1 MTTGKTQTV
10 VSINRSCYNYSHRN
24 VETSNVAGFS
34 KTAERITMKL
44 SDMMEDGFLGAN
56 IDDAMTSYIIGTP
69 HIFPRIFL
77 PRNFFLNKYFP
88 AKFFIRKNFFPNF
101 FPQNF
106 FPTIS
111 SPKFFSPK
119 FFPQIFD
126 RHLFTCSL
134 FPTSK
139 NSYYVI
145 CVAHDI
151 VVCVGAIILS
161 SRNQG
166 LGPLMRILLLRNQG
180 DGLV

>member
-1 MTTGKTQTV
+1 QK
-10 VSINRSCYNYSHRN
+10 Y
-24 VETSNVAGFS
+24 
-34 KTAERITMKL
+34 
-44 SDMMEDGFLGAN
+44 
-56 IDDAMTSYIIGTP
+56 
-69 HIFPRIFL
+69 FPPIFL
-77 PRNFFLNKYFP
+77 SPKIFSPTFIPLNFFLPFS
-88 AKFFIRKNFFPNF
+88 
-101 FPQNF
+101 FPQ
-106 FPTIS
+106 I
-111 SPKFFSPK
+111 FSPK
-119 FFPQIFD
+119 FFPQIFY
-126 RHLFTCSL
+126 RHFFTCSL